1 MYDIFYRFYPYKLF
15 LGKEG
20 QDAVEDILET
30 FSVLNDS
37 KTERNVTSKVDVT
50 KKAEDFLGISIR
62 RDNTERSFHVSYKLF
77 ACIISMLLIIAA
89 NCKSKSILRLGSLR
103 HESII

>member
-20 QDAVEDILET
+20 QNAVEDILET

-37 KTERNVTSKVDVT
+37 KVKRTVTNKVDVA
-50 KKAEDFLGISIR
+50 KKIDDFLEISIK
-62 RDNTERSFHVSYKLF
+62 RDNVKTSFHVSYK
-77 ACIISMLLIIAA
+77 
-89 NCKSKSILRLGSLR
+89 
-103 HESII
+103 

>member
-20 QDAVEDILET
+20 QSAVEDILET

-37 KTERNVTSKVDVT
+37 KTERTVASKVDVT
-50 KKAEDFLGISIR
+50 KEADDLLEISIR
-62 RDNTERSFHVSYKLF
+62 RDNAKKSFHVSYK
-77 ACIISMLLIIAA
+77 
-89 NCKSKSILRLGSLR
+89 
-103 HESII
+103 

>member
-20 QDAVEDILET
+20 QNAVEDILGT

-37 KTERNVTSKVDVT
+37 KTMRTVTSKIDAA
-50 KKAEDFLGISIR
+50 KKADLLSEISIK
-62 RDNTERSFHVSYKLF
+62 RDNAKTSFHVSYKYLF
-77 ACIISMLLIIAA
+77 A
-89 NCKSKSILRLGSLR
+89 
-103 HESII
+103 

>member
-20 QDAVEDILET
+20 QNAVEDILET

-37 KTERNVTSKVDVT
+37 KVKHTVTNKVDIA
-50 KKAEDFLGISIR
+50 KKIDDFLETSIK
-62 RDNTERSFHVSYKLF
+62 RDNVKTSFHVSYK
-77 ACIISMLLIIAA
+77 
-89 NCKSKSILRLGSLR
+89 
-103 HESII
+103 